1 MLQSGDR
8 LAEYNQ
14 RKWAVA
20 MVASPPEQLVSDI
33 GELVSLPEACIR
45 INEMV
50 DDASCS
56 AEDIGKVISSDPAL
70 TVRILK
76 IANSPF
82 YGLSTEVDT
91 VSRAITVLGTVQL
104 RDLILASSACK
115 AFEGI
120 PNELI
125 SMDDF
130 WYHSIFCAIA
140 ARKLANSCM
149 LGRGEALFV
158 AGLLHD
164 VGQLVIFNK
173 RPVDAKK
180 VLLRSKVTHCESA
193 LHLIEQEIIG
203 FDHSEVGAALT
214 RQWKLP
220 PILQECV
227 GFHHTPSKATIFPQE
242 AAIVHI
248 AQAITNLA
256 GKHSLEG
263 DDSGLIDEST
273 WKIAGLSKAVIEE
286 TIEEVEA
293 EIPEVLAMFST

>member
-1 MLQSGDR
+1 MG
-8 LAEYNQ
+8 
-14 RKWAVA
+14 VT
-20 MVASPPEQLVSDI
+20 PEQLVNDI

-50 DDASCS
+50 DDPSCS

-91 VSRAITVLGTVQL
+91 VSRAITILGTVQL
-104 RDLILASSACK
+104 RDLILASAACK
-115 AFEGI
+115 TFEGI
-120 PNELI
+120 PNDLI

-130 WYHSIFCAIA
+130 WYHSIFCGIT

-164 VGQLVIFNK
+164 VGQLIIFNK
-173 RPVDAKK
+173 LPIDAKN
-180 VLLRSKVTHCESA
+180 VLLRSKVTNSESE
-193 LHLIEQEIIG
+193 LHLIEQQIIG
-203 FDHSEVGAALT
+203 FDHTQVGAALT

-220 PILQECV
+220 PCLQECV
-227 GFHHTPSKATIFPQE
+227 SFHHTPSKTVTFPQE
-242 AAIVHI
+242 VAIIHI

-256 GKHSLEG
+256 GKSSLEG
-263 DDSGLIDEST
+263 DDTGLIEEST
-273 WKIAGLSKAVIEE
+273 WEIAGLTKEIIEQ
-286 TIEEVEA
+286 TIIDVEA
-293 EIPEVLAMFST
+293 EIPEVQAMFSS